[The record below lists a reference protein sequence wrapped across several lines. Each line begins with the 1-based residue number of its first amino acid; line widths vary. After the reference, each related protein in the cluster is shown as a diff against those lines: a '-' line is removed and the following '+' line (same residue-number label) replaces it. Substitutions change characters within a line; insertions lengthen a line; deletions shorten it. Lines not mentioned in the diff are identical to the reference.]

1 MKSATKISRYL
12 NSITQK
18 NLFTDSVIPKH
29 YNSHDDVWKRLK
41 HYAY

>member
-12 NSITQK
+12 NSIAQE
-18 NLFTDSVIPKH
+18 NLFTDRNIPNLN
-29 YNSHDDVWKRLK
+29 NSHEDVWKRLK